1 MDYSDITKY
10 IGMTVR
16 LRYSRPIH
24 SYKRQIDKT
33 TGQEKYMDIIKSVP
47 NVVTGIIT
55 ACTFQTCL
63 FMIMD
68 DENDKEIS
76 IKTKDIRSVKIA
88 KSIY

>member
-1 MDYSDITKY
+1 MDYTEITKY

-24 SYKRQIDKT
+24 SYKRQIDKE
-33 TGQEKYMDIIKSVP
+33 TGQERYMDVIKLVP
-47 NVVTGIIT
+47 NIVTGIIT

-68 DENDKEIS
+68 DENDNEIP
-76 IKTKDIRSVKIA
+76 IKTENIRSVKTA